1 MRIKLWGEKM
11 GKGKKLKDQGR
22 YWEPQNQGML
32 TWEVSQER
40 VSLGMMGDGWESSEF
55 LQT

>member
-1 MRIKLWGEKM
+1 M

>member
-1 MRIKLWGEKM
+1 MTIKLWGEKM
-11 GKGKKLKDQGR
+11 GKGKKLKDQ
-22 YWEPQNQGML
+22 PQNQGML